1 MDNKW
6 YQKGL
11 DWLLEKD
18 NVDKKWYKRRIVW
31 VVAVVVIVLIM
42 LLNPESKSTEKN
54 EVTGSEI
61 PNVFGVY
68 YEDAIDVLEA
78 EGFEVNAIETDAK
91 SILNNLYKEYD
102 GSPQYYGDRPESLEK
117 GAVFKINDYTQD
129 GVGQLYDNDDIY
141 DKDMVDE
148 DGKIVIY
155 YDEEAYSGSDGA
167 ADSIVEEVA
176 ELLSFEIIAGEAGEY
191 GKKLIFNKG
200 TEFEMERWYYN
211 IPIGTYKITNI
222 GDYMAPLMIY
232 TDEININ
239 EDGWEEPVIAQ
250 EGQMLKINQETTVT
264 LEEGQVIYIQEPAVF
279 SFEMQE

>member
-155 YDEEAYSGSDGA
+155 YAKEAYSGSDGA

>member
-155 YDEEAYSGSDGA
+155 YDKAAYSGSDGA